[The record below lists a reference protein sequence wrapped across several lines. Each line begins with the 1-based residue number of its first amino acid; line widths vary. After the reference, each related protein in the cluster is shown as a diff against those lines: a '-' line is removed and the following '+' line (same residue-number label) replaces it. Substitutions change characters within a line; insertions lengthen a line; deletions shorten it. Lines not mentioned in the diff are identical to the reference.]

1 MAIVKRL
8 KKQGIARWTIKGATS
23 GDYFTVPRGFKL
35 IDALIVENGN
45 TPLSGTGTLSLGKVP
60 GVNAVYSMTIT
71 GAITTASQNWTWAGG
86 IISTTA
92 QITTAQLT
100 AITGLVGGATGALQ
114 LAATA
119 ALIVS
124 MTPTLTGTAGNVAQ
138 WALSSV
144 GPVIYITGM
153 VPGAGSSAPTF
164 AVGSTGITVSSSTA
178 ASVTTG
184 SVDTTYMN
192 PSYVPALTPT
202 SVSLLPFNYT
212 LAPIVPTPYP
222 YQTVTWI
229 GTVGGSTTTIT
240 IDGVACTTVQGHT
253 AAQVAAD
260 IASSYSGAG
269 SSGQTWTVTQVGS
282 SATNIFIG
290 NKATYAPPLQPSIT
304 YGSITGVTT
313 TGTTVT
319 NGTLTYPPTIISSP
333 VAATPLTNGSY
344 AGAQLLATYSTTAG
358 GAGSYNLCGQTVS
371 IPSGL
376 TAPNT
381 GFWMGGRSYYQF
393 TATYVSGGA
402 FTINGVSITAATNS
416 ATTAAAIASAVI
428 PGWMVVVPGASN
440 VVYMYATRSG
450 PMPLPVFGAG
460 YTAYLTIGTI
470 VSQLGFTIPGYVN
483 DSLTPITATT
493 TFTSTAGANGTYAIN
508 GTAVNILNTMTASQI
523 AQVFAGCAYYYFT
536 VTSGTAGTNYINGAL
551 FTAAASGAT
560 TATNLGNLVN
570 VPGKSGDAG
579 GWTIVTQAST
589 IVLMI
594 AQNPGYMSQPTFSA
608 GAVAAPV
615 IAGGAVFQQGFT
627 LAGYTSMYNTSTT
640 TGSTSWTGP
649 APVFTALAPPTTT
662 TYATL
667 YSLVGTTGVNYIYA
681 DYVNNPGAQP
691 PTLAPIVVPTSQT
704 VAQVALPADLNYYL
718 NFSNPAMHGNVNV
731 TAIML
736 KYN

>member
-8 KKQGIARWTIKGATS
+8 KKQGIARWTLKGATS
-23 GDYFTVPRGFKL
+23 GDYFTVPRGFKV
-35 IDALIVENGN
+35 IDSLIVENGN
-45 TPLSGTGTLSLGKVP
+45 TPVNGTGTLSLGKVP
-60 GVNAVYSMTIT
+60 GINDVWTVPVTSAYTGTGTCTWGGNFVNAGTV
-71 GAITTASQNWTWAGG
+71 
-86 IISTTA
+86 
-92 QITTAQLT
+92 ITTAQAT
-100 AITGLVGGATGALQ
+100 AIAALVGGVTGALQ
-114 LAATA
+114 LAASA
-119 ALIVS
+119 AAIVANQPTLQGLPGGVAS
-124 MTPTLTGTAGNVAQ
+124 FTLTSSGPNIIITGAVPGTSITTPTLT
-138 WALSSV
+138 
-144 GPVIYITGM
+144 
-153 VPGAGSSAPTF
+153 
-164 AVGSTGITVSSSTA
+164 STGA
-178 ASVTTG
+178 ATFGTFVHTTTG

-202 SVSLLPFNYT
+202 SVSLLPFSYSLGIN
-212 LAPIVPTPYP
+212 IP
-222 YQTVTWI
+222 YQTITWL

-290 NKATYAPPLQPSIT
+290 NKAIYAPPLQPSIT
-304 YGSITGVTT
+304 YGSITGIST
-313 TGTTVT
+313 TGTTVY
-319 NGTLTYPPTIISSP
+319 NGGPNFTTFPTVTSP
-333 VAATPLTNGSY
+333 VAGSPLVNDSY
-344 AGAQLLATYSTTAG
+344 SGAQLTATYSTTAG

-381 GFWMGGRSYYQF
+381 GFYMGGRSYYQF
-393 TATYVSGGA
+393 TVTYVSGGA

-416 ATTAAAIASAVI
+416 ATTAAAIAAAVI

-440 VVYMYATRSG
+440 VVYMYSTRSG
-450 PMPLPVFGAG
+450 PMPLPTFGAG

-470 VSQLGFTIPGYVN
+470 VSQLGFSIPGYVN

-493 TFTSTAGANGTYAIN
+493 TFASTAGSNGTYAIN
-508 GTAVNILNTMTASQI
+508 GAPVTILSTMTASQI

-536 VTSGTAGTNYINGAL
+536 VTSGSTGTNYINSTL
-551 FTAAASGAT
+551 FTANASGAT

-570 VPGKSGDAG
+570 IPGKPGDAG
-579 GWTIVTQAST
+579 GWTLVTQAASV
-589 IVLMI
+589 VLMI
-594 AQNPGYMSQPTFSA
+594 AQNPGYMAVPTFSA

-615 IAGGAVFQQGFT
+615 IAASPVFQQGFT
-627 LAGYTSMYNTSTT
+627 LAGYVSAYNTSTT
-640 TGSTSWTGP
+640 TGSTCWTGP
-649 APVFTALAPPTTT
+649 NPVFTALAPPTTT

-667 YSLVGTTGVNYIYA
+667 YSIVGTTGSNYIYT
-681 DYVNNPGAQP
+681 DYVNNAGAQS

-704 VAQVALPADLNYYL
+704 VSQVALPGDLNYYL

-731 TAIML
+731 TVQML